1 MTFTFDSALATLL
14 SQVRLELGDTV
25 SGAGVGPDGAN
36 LDDAS
41 ITLWLTQENSNVMR
55 AVARACLALSRYW
68 SNIASTSSPDYSEQ
82 SGKIAKEWS
91 DRGDSIIKLYGG
103 VSRIG
108 GLRVSQMGRNDGYSV
123 NNPHGHNEYSGLNV
137 PIFIIP

>member
-91 DRGDSIIKLYGG
+91 DRADAIMKMYGSISS
-103 VSRIG
+103 VG
-108 GLRVSQMGRNDGYSV
+108 GLRVSQMGRNDGYSI
-123 NNPHGHNEYSGLNV
+123 NNSRSGTEYTGSG
-137 PIFIIP
+137 PIFIVP